1 MCSCIAISVALAFFK
16 IDNCCA
22 RCGLYSHM
30 DQQWQRPPMKLV
42 PLEPTESIQFQNNH
56 SRAPDI
62 GMRIHVTMP
71 YEDGPQRKEYI
82 GEYCG
87 HGQSKT
93 AFILNGAPGDPY
105 DGKILKV
112 TANPDNEPHVFTEMT
127 VRSPGTALRIL
138 YNSLGVVNLQALTVV
153 VDHGVAQPF
162 TKRHYCWITERTN
175 L

>member
-1 MCSCIAISVALAFFK
+1 MGDRAVCVCSCCFLI
-16 IDNCCA
+16 
-22 RCGLYSHM
+22 
-30 DQQWQRPPMKLV
+30 
-42 PLEPTESIQFQNNH
+42 
-56 SRAPDI
+56 
-62 GMRIHVTMP
+62 
-71 YEDGPQRKEYI
+71 QRKEYI

-138 YNSLGVVNLQALTVV
+138 YNSFGVVNLQALTVV
-153 VDHGVAQPF
+153 VDHDHKKLYKNCHQLMNKCYSRYQFVSIAS
-162 TKRHYCWITERTN
+162 K
-175 L
+175 